1 MLKLIFCCVFCCFTS
16 YSGAQDHNKEASIEI
31 DSFFQPS
38 ENFNKKRG
46 VYNSVGVASAWTG
59 SMIGLHQVWY
69 KQVEKSSWNTFD
81 DSKSWLQMDKAGHFY
96 TSYKL
101 NALTTDLYRWS
112 GMQTKYATWLG
123 ITVSIGFQTTL
134 EFFDAHTQDWGW
146 SWTDFSTN
154 IFGASSYAAQIH
166 FWNEERFIPKFSYSP
181 TPFAEIRPSVLG
193 RTFSERLLKDYNGQT
208 YWLSFSPGSF
218 FKNKRIPEWAC
229 VSIGYSAHE
238 KLVGSASYF
247 TDPETGQD
255 YFEQREILISL
266 DIDFSKISV
275 KRPWIRTFLQQLNHL
290 KVPFPTLLFRN
301 GNVLLKPLYF

>member
-1 MLKLIFCCVFCCFTS
+1 
-16 YSGAQDHNKEASIEI
+16 
-31 DSFFQPS
+31 
-38 ENFNKKRG
+38 
-46 VYNSVGVASAWTG
+46 
-59 SMIGLHQVWY
+59 
-69 KQVEKSSWNTFD
+69 
-81 DSKSWLQMDKAGHFY
+81 
-96 TSYKL
+96 
-101 NALTTDLYRWS
+101 
-112 GMQTKYATWLG
+112 
-123 ITVSIGFQTTL
+123 
-134 EFFDAHTQDWGW
+134 
-146 SWTDFSTN
+146 
-154 IFGASSYAAQIH
+154 
-166 FWNEERFIPKFSYSP
+166 
-181 TPFAEIRPSVLG
+181 LG

-290 KVPFPTLLFRN
+290 KVPFPALLFRN
-301 GNVLLKPLYF
+301 GNVLIKPLYF

>member
-46 VYNSVGVASAWTG
+46 VYTSVGVASAWTG

-69 KQVEKSSWNTFD
+69 KQIEKSSWNTFD

-134 EFFDAHTQDWGW
+134 EFFDAHTQD
-146 SWTDFSTN
+146 
-154 IFGASSYAAQIH
+154 
-166 FWNEERFIPKFSYSP
+166 
-181 TPFAEIRPSVLG
+181 
-193 RTFSERLLKDYNGQT
+193 
-208 YWLSFSPGSF
+208 
-218 FKNKRIPEWAC
+218 
-229 VSIGYSAHE
+229 
-238 KLVGSASYF
+238 
-247 TDPETGQD
+247 
-255 YFEQREILISL
+255 
-266 DIDFSKISV
+266 
-275 KRPWIRTFLQQLNHL
+275 
-290 KVPFPTLLFRN
+290 
-301 GNVLLKPLYF
+301 